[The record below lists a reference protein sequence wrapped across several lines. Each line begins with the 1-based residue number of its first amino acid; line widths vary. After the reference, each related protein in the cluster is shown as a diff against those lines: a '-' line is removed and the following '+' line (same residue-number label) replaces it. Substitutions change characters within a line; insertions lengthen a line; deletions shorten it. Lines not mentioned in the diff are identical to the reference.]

1 MRRLKDAH
9 SNFDPK
15 AWRRYGPTT
24 DPFGTLLR
32 VVIGQQVSTSAA
44 RAILGRLSALFGD
57 KLPIPSEL
65 LAAEE
70 EELRSVGLSRQKLS
84 YLRNLAERVE
94 SGALDLDRLAD
105 LSDDEVR
112 ERLMA
117 LKGIGPWSADMFLLR
132 ELGRPDVLP
141 SRDVG
146 LRKAVQKA
154 YGLLASPTPAEVD
167 LLGEKWRPHRSL
179 ATAYLFASL
188 DDRPSPSPVSGRPTL
203 QRSDC
208 CGNGNTEIS
217 KASGDIGVTGI
228 LVVDV
233 TPCRRGWRWA

>member
-1 MRRLKDAH
+1 MSRYQNGGRDAYGPEAREALRASDPVMRRLIDAH
-9 SNFDPK
+9 SNFDPQ
-15 AWRRYGPTT
+15 ALRRCCTTT

-57 KLPIPSEL
+57 KLPNPSEL

-94 SGALDLDRLAD
+94 SGALDLDRLTD
-105 LSDDEVR
+105 LSDNEVR
-112 ERLMA
+112 EQLTSV
-117 LKGIGPWSADMFLLR
+117 KGIGPWSADMFLLR

-141 SRDVG
+141 SGDVG

-154 YGLLASPTPAEVD
+154 YGLPASPTPAEVH
-167 LLGEKWRPHRSL
+167 LLGEKWRPYRSL
-179 ATAYLFASL
+179 AAAYLFASL
-188 DDRPSPSPVSGRPTL
+188 DDTAEPKSGERTTDTPTF
-203 QRSDC
+203 
-208 CGNGNTEIS
+208 
-217 KASGDIGVTGI
+217 
-228 LVVDV
+228 
-233 TPCRRGWRWA
+233 